1 MPGARSF
8 PTQGALHRPKFSA
21 IDVAV
26 FVAMAVLLVGV
37 LRLAHDLNA
46 RSATAHVAVISTR
59 ASELPYYAARSL
71 LRMFIALFLSVA
83 FTFVYATAVGDA
95 RLRQSGRR
103 RHRTDR

>member
-1 MPGARSF
+1 
-8 PTQGALHRPKFSA
+8 
-21 IDVAV
+21 
-26 FVAMAVLLVGV
+26 MAVLFVGI
-37 LRLAHDLNA
+37 LRLAHDLDA
-46 RSATAHVAVISTR
+46 RSATAHVAIISTR